1 LMSTFLVAPD
11 QIDNVLGGFRK
22 QFAIIRKQPGLI
34 SAQLHRCVA
43 GSSLF
48 MNYIVW
54 EWVDDFKRGYELAV
68 TRAFPNGTLV
78 PVPPL
83 CVVGGALQSAS
94 AIPMHTNPWLLVLS
108 VAGALVLL
116 ALRSGLEVSQITL
129 KTYQPDA

>member
-1 LMSTFLVAPD
+1 MPSAAYRMPLKSGKSESGYAPAFRLLPVIRASVLNSLV
-11 QIDNVLGGFRK
+11 R
-22 QFAIIRKQPGLI
+22 AIGATVYQVG
-34 SAQLHRCVA
+34 
-43 GSSLF
+43 
-48 MNYIVW
+48 N
-54 EWVDDFKRGYELAV
+54 ELAV

-108 VAGALVLL
+108 VAGALALL
-116 ALRSGLEVSQITL
+116 ARKSGLEASQITL

>member
-1 LMSTFLVAPD
+1 MPSAAYRMPLKSGKSESGYAPAFRLLPVIRASVLNSLV
-11 QIDNVLGGFRK
+11 R
-22 QFAIIRKQPGLI
+22 AIGATVYQVG
-34 SAQLHRCVA
+34 
-43 GSSLF
+43 
-48 MNYIVW
+48 N
-54 EWVDDFKRGYELAV
+54 ELAV

>member
-1 LMSTFLVAPD
+1 MPSAAYRMPLKSGKSESGYAPAFRLLPVVRARVLNSLV
-11 QIDNVLGGFRK
+11 R
-22 QFAIIRKQPGLI
+22 AIGATVYQVG
-34 SAQLHRCVA
+34 
-43 GSSLF
+43 
-48 MNYIVW
+48 N
-54 EWVDDFKRGYELAV
+54 ELAV

-83 CVVGGALQSAS
+83 CVVGGAVQSAS

-116 ALRSGLEVSQITL
+116 APRSGLEASQITL

>member
-1 LMSTFLVAPD
+1 MPSAAYRMPLKSGKSESGYAPAFRLLPVIRASVLNSLV
-11 QIDNVLGGFRK
+11 R
-22 QFAIIRKQPGLI
+22 AIGATVYQVG
-34 SAQLHRCVA
+34 
-43 GSSLF
+43 
-48 MNYIVW
+48 N
-54 EWVDDFKRGYELAV
+54 ELAV

-116 ALRSGLEVSQITL
+116 ALRSGLEVFQITL